1 MWNIKQCFSNSFP
14 LIFSFS
20 HWEPPETLPS
30 SLLPS
35 SDQVIGENSSEWPTV
50 QPAVHGWVEDLRWD
64 PCPGGGRGGG
74 DGETHSL
81 LTGCPPGGGFW
92 VRSYFWPWQRRL
104 WQGHRWELLKSQRLN
119 LKVRNMSDGRHVPY
133 TMIIPSWGN
142 LNTSLVTRK
151 QMLLYC
157 LIAIKTI
164 TFYTAAPMC
173 ENILFL
179 LGEVLGKLG
188 IWVKQNI
195 TKRNFLW

>member
-1 MWNIKQCFSNSFP
+1 MWDIKQCFSNSFP

-20 HWEPPETLPS
+20 LWEPPKPLLS

-35 SDQVIGENSSEWPTV
+35 SAQVIGENSSEWPTV
-50 QPAVHGWVEDLRWD
+50 QPAVHGWVEHLRWD

-104 WQGHRWELLKSQRLN
+104 WQGHRWEKRLRQRLS

-133 TMIIPSWGN
+133 NDHSQQGKSQYFIGD
-142 LNTSLVTRK
+142 K
-151 QMLLYC
+151 
-157 LIAIKTI
+157 KTD
-164 TFYTAAPMC
+164 AA
-173 ENILFL
+173 
-179 LGEVLGKLG
+179 
-188 IWVKQNI
+188 
-195 TKRNFLW
+195 